1 MVPILTSRRVEM
13 PTTTFT
19 LTCNESGAVRALQ
32 SSDGAKQQFALY
44 WKRNSASTH
53 TVGSL
58 CEVTSIVSLQVRPLS
73 RVCSSTHCL
82 YSG

>member
-19 LTCNESGAVRALQ
+19 LTCNESDAVRALQ

-44 WKRNSASTH
+44 WKRHSAS